1 MSGTVLGVKDTAIK
15 THLKIMSGHYKCC
28 EEKQTDR
35 WFGGDQWGYEYSILN
50 RGVRKAPLRK

>member
-50 RGVRKAPLRK
+50 RGVMKPL